1 LPPHV
6 EETVRSIG
14 QLHADHEKR
23 MTFFERI
30 VEHITDLLGRP
41 GFMALLTVLVVTWIG
56 GNLAAARLY
65 HAAWDA
71 PPFPWLQGGLQV
83 LAIYMAAMILNTQR
97 RADELAD
104 LREQVTLEVS
114 ILTEKKAAKLIEL
127 VEELRRD
134 SPYLRDRVDH
144 EAREMATRAD
154 PDAIIGAI
162 EQNNQD
168 IKAAA
173 GKVK

>member
-1 LPPHV
+1 LIT
-6 EETVRSIG
+6 ER
-14 QLHADHEKR
+14 LHHS
-23 MTFFERI
+23 
-30 VEHITDLLGRP
+30 
-41 GFMALLTVLVVTWIG
+41 
-56 GNLAAARLY
+56 
-65 HAAWDA
+65 AWDEA
-71 PPFPWLQGGLQV
+71 PFPWLQGGLQV

-134 SPYLRDRVDH
+134 SPHIRDRVDH

-162 EQNNQD
+162 EQTNQD
-168 IKAAA
+168 IKASA
-173 GKVK
+173 KKTK